1 MVGPVGGQRTVLD
14 GGGGRPFLWG
24 VGRPQRETR
33 HGKLG
38 DKVLGETARVGC
50 AGHFAYTASVG
61 PHSIHAQ
68 D

>member
-1 MVGPVGGQRTVLD
+1 MGEEGLSCGG
-14 GGGGRPFLWG
+14 WG
-24 VGRPQRETR
+24 DLSRETR